1 MIIPVNYFLN
11 DDVLFIAEDLI
22 GKYLFTVIDGQIS
35 GGIITETEAYKGTND
50 RASHAFGGKH
60 TSRNEIMYA
69 EGGVVYI
76 YLCYGIHYLLNFVT
90 NKATIPDAVL
100 IRSIFPTHGEEL
112 MLKRSGKNQITPD
125 IGNGPGKVTKLLGIT
140 LAENGIAIPSDKIW
154 LEERGLSI
162 NKENIQRTS
171 RIGVSYAKEDALL
184 PYRFVL
190 PNNFITKEVS
200 W

>member
-22 GKYLFTVIDGQIS
+22 GKYLFTLIDGQIS

-154 LEERGLSI
+154 LEDRELSI
-162 NKENIQRTS
+162 NKENIQKTS

-190 PNNFITKEVS
+190 PDNFITQKVNL
-200 W
+200 

>member
-1 MIIPVNYFLN
+1 MIISASYFLN

-22 GKYLFTVIDGQIS
+22 GKYLFTLTDGQIS

-69 EGGVVYI
+69 EGGVAYI

-90 NKATIPDAVL
+90 NKAAIPDAVL

-112 MLKRSGKNQITPD
+112 MLKRSGKTHITPS
-125 IGNGPGKVTKLLGIT
+125 IGQGPGKVSKLLGIN
-140 LAENGIAIPSDKIW
+140 LDDNGKPIPSKKIW
-154 LEERGLSI
+154 LEDRGTI
-162 NKENIQRTS
+162 IKKEEILITP
-171 RIGVSYAKEDALL
+171 RIGVLYAKEDALL

-190 PNNFITKEVS
+190 PSNSIIL
-200 W
+200 